1 MPINPLI
8 AETPEELTIFRRA
21 EGTASEVR
29 ADVY

>member
-21 EGTASEVR
+21 EGTGSEVS